1 MPAWP
6 SECLHLIAL
15 KGVPEMSDET
25 ELFDSLYGAKYLS
38 PADLHGEQVRY
49 KIGKVDVVELR
60 EPKDGSTKR
69 KFIVYFIGVEKAL
82 VLNKTNANKLASALG
97 KDRGK
102 WIGAL
107 VDLYAEMTSLGKEG
121 IRLQPVKTAAA
132 GASAPDMNDAI
143 TF

>member
-1 MPAWP
+1 MRLRCWVPAWP

-107 VDLYAEMTSLGKEG
+107 
-121 IRLQPVKTAAA
+121 
-132 GASAPDMNDAI
+132 
-143 TF
+143 